1 MVLHADKPKAAIK
14 VIIMDN
20 VFITTP
26 FYKKKSF
33 FQIKPAASSGVLAA
47 FLQSAGFQPAFAPWS
62 EELNPQ
68 GLNTNQY

>member
-26 FYKKKSF
+26 FYKKNL
-33 FQIKPAASSGVLAA
+33 SSK
-47 FLQSAGFQPAFAPWS
+47 
-62 EELNPQ
+62 LNPPQ
-68 GLNTNQY
+68 AAEY